1 MESKIKLGNKTLVL
15 HSSVYSIIKYRSLFG
30 TELFSD
36 VKKLEFINSN
46 KAEDNIAEVLDLIL
60 KITYVLYKNHS
71 YDCYEDFISSLELDI
86 LGDTKGLEDLSNTIA
101 KMLGSVKPKTP
112 SK

>member
-1 MESKIKLGNKTLVL
+1 MKLGNRSFIL
-15 HSSVYSIIKYRSLFG
+15 HSSVYSIIKYRSVFG

-46 KAEDNIAEVLDLIL
+46 KAEDNISEVLDLIL
-60 KITYVLYKNHS
+60 KITYVLYKNNKF
-71 YDCYEDFISSLELDI
+71 DCYEDFISSLELDI
-86 LGDTKGLEDLSNTIA
+86 LGDTKGLEELSTTIA